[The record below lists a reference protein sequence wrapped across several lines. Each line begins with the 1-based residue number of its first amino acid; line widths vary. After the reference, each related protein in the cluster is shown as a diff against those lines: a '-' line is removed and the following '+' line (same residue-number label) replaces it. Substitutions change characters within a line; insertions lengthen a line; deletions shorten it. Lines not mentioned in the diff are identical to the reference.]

1 MPPLHESPIKT
12 LRARTGLSQAKFAD
26 KYGIPKRT
34 VENWEGGVNEPP
46 TYVLR
51 LLERVVAE
59 DFHDTEKER

>member
-1 MPPLHESPIKT
+1 MPSQDNQIKV
-12 LRARTGLSQAKFAD
+12 LRGHTGLSQAKFAE